1 MTGFWTLLGPDFSG
15 KSTVLTRLHT
25 DHGWHVV
32 SYDDRYLES
41 APMVRLLRENWVG
54 EAFAHRGERYSPEM
68 VLAALH
74 PIVLHL
80 RDELARAA
88 DRERVIVDSYY
99 YKLLSK
105 CALLGL
111 EDSELFAG
119 WRGFPQPDGV
129 IYLDVSSD
137 VAWERSGEGARLN
150 CFEHF
155 GAEPSREGFTGLQ
168 DALRGTV
175 LKEVAELP
183 LTVIDGDAPPEDV
196 LEQVLAVLE
205 DREAR

>member
-15 KSTVLTRLHT
+15 KSTALNRLHT
-25 DHGWHVV
+25 EHGWHVV

-41 APMVRLLRENWVG
+41 APMVRVLRENWVG
-54 EAFAHRGERYSPEM
+54 EAFAHRGERYSPEL

-80 RDELARAA
+80 RDELVRAA
-88 DRERVIVDSYY
+88 DRDRVIVDSYY

-105 CALLGL
+105 CTLLGL
-111 EDSELFAG
+111 ADSELFAL
-119 WRGFPQPDGV
+119 WRSFPQPTGV
-129 IYLDVSSD
+129 LYLDVRSD
-137 VAWERSGEGARLN
+137 VAWERSGEGARVN

-155 GAEPSREGFTGLQ
+155 GQEPTRAGFVGLQ
-168 DALRGTV
+168 DALRGSL

-183 LTVIDGDAPPEDV
+183 LTVLDGDVPPEAV
-196 LEQVLAVLE
+196 LGQVLAVLE
-205 DREAR
+205 PQVVR